1 MRTPQ
6 TFVKEYTGKA
16 IAYDGPKYGVQCV
29 GGFKVGCV
37 YIGIP
42 TQPCP
47 NDWAESYWTCKNADG
62 SINQNTKE
70 WQEKYFDL
78 IRDYREFRNG
88 DWVVW
93 PSGSKS
99 HPLSHIAMYYNGQQ
113 FGQRQYE
120 DNRAFCLKDTDFSDA
135 SGALR
140 PKAWVKEEVPYGYS
154 KLIRSGIEAHVYRGN
169 KAAGYSLHV
178 LSADGENALKDITEF
193 DTNEVVKA
201 AVVNAGYFQML
212 EGQADPVGRHYGV
225 EQDAAAGNTYTQAP
239 KQSGILA
246 FYEDKQGNCEYCTA
260 DQYFGK
266 ADEVN
271 FAITPYAVRIHEGKK
286 VFGRSVNYGDKDDI
300 PNTQTAAVK
309 FSIGDWAVAVF
320 PDKICPRDTVTF
332 FDNFSGVEELILMD
346 SGGSSQ
352 MLAWNNSK
360 RAMEKKLYTERKL
373 PNVLII
379 AKIEKT
385 EKEPVAEDLEPVE
398 EPIIIPEEPE
408 EPEAQ
413 PEDPEKE
420 EEKEMSEVV
429 KDPDWKDPEPKTNVI
444 VERIASLLSVKS
456 ILTIALT
463 FIFGHLVM
471 NQMEVPEFFTEI
483 YKIVILFFF
492 GYQSGKASKG

>member
-1 MRTPQ
+1 MRTPDS
-6 TFVKEYTGKA
+6 FVRDYTGKA

-37 YIGIP
+37 YLAIP
-42 TQPCP
+42 VVACP
-47 NDWAESYWTCKNADG
+47 NDWAESYWTCKNGNGVIVQSVKD
-62 SINQNTKE
+62 
-70 WQEKYFDL
+70 WQTTYFEL
-78 IRDYREFRNG
+78 IDDYRKFKNG

-135 SGALR
+135 YGALR

-154 KLIRSGIEAHVYRGN
+154 KLIRSGITALVYRGN
-169 KAAGYSLHV
+169 RAAGYSLHV
-178 LSADGENALKDITEF
+178 LSADGATALKNLADFNT
-193 DTNEVVKA
+193 DKVVKV
-201 AVVNAGYFQML
+201 AVVNAGYFQMQ

-266 ADEVN
+266 PEEVN

-309 FSIGDWAVAVF
+309 FSNGDWAVAVF

-332 FDNFSGVEELILMD
+332 FENFSGVQELILMD
-346 SGGSSQ
+346 SGGSTQ
-352 MLAWNNSK
+352 MRAWNVSK
-360 RAMEKKLYTERKL
+360 QKMEDKLSSDRKI

-379 AKIEKT
+379 AKINDASDT
-385 EKEPVAEDLEPVE
+385 PDTAELEPAD
-398 EPIIIPEEPE
+398 EPIVIPIPEE
-408 EPEAQ
+408 
-413 PEDPEKE
+413 KE
-420 EEKEMSEVV
+420 EDETMAEETTTPIEVKPV
-429 KDPDWKDPEPKTNVI
+429 ENWKDPEPQTNI
-444 VERIASLLSVKS
+444 IRERVAALLSVKS
-456 ILTIALT
+456 ILTLT
-463 FIFGHLVM
+463 LTVIFGYLVV
-471 NQMEVPEFFTEI
+471 NQIAIPDLFSEI

-492 GYQSGKASKG
+492 GYQTGKAANK

>member
-1 MRTPQ
+1 M
-6 TFVKEYTGKA
+6 
-16 IAYDGPKYGVQCV
+16 
-29 GGFKVGCV
+29 
-37 YIGIP
+37 
-42 TQPCP
+42 
-47 NDWAESYWTCKNADG
+47 
-62 SINQNTKE
+62 
-70 WQEKYFDL
+70 
-78 IRDYREFRNG
+78 
-88 DWVVW
+88 
-93 PSGSKS
+93 
-99 HPLSHIAMYYNGQQ
+99 
-113 FGQRQYE
+113 
-120 DNRAFCLKDTDFSDA
+120 
-135 SGALR
+135 GALR
-140 PKAWVKEEVPYGYS
+140 LKAWAGEELPYGYS

-169 KAAGYSLHV
+169 KATGYSLHV
-178 LSADGENALKDITEF
+178 LSADGENALKDITEY

-201 AVVNAGYFQML
+201 AVVNAGYFQMQ

-246 FYEDKQGNCEYCTA
+246 YYETKEGDCQYCST

-286 VFGRSVNYGDKDDI
+286 VFDRSVNYGDKDDI

-309 FSIGDWAVAVF
+309 FDNGDWAVAVF
-320 PDKICPRDTVTF
+320 PGKICPRDTVTF
-332 FDNFSGVEELILMD
+332 FDHFIGVQELILMD
-346 SGGSSQ
+346 SGGSTQ
-352 MLAWNNSK
+352 MLAWNNAK
-360 RAMEKKLYTERKL
+360 KAMEKKLYTGRKL

-398 EPIIIPEEPE
+398 EPIIIPEVPE
-408 EPEAQ
+408 EPEVQ
-413 PEDPEKE
+413 PEEPEKE